1 MNLLTNWCRSMDFQF
16 VINLGGAAALGVGG
30 WFARQLWDSV
40 KELKNDVVSLRLN
53 MSEQYVKKS
62 EVDGFRADMDKRFDR
77 IESLFDKMFER
88 LDNKVDK

>member
-1 MNLLTNWCRSMDFQF
+1 MDFQF
-16 VINLGGAAALGVGG
+16 IINLGGAAALGVMG

-40 KELKNDVVSLRLN
+40 KELKNDISSIRLH
-53 MSEQYVKKS
+53 MSENYVKKS

-77 IESLFDKMFER
+77 IEMLLDKLYER